1 MNLPVIQDPLLVMV
15 DMQER
20 LVPAMTGGEE
30 LVARVKILLQ
40 GAVELKVPV
49 IATEQYPKGLGPTL
63 PGISELFPEGT
74 PVPAKTSFSVFGEPE
89 FRTAL
94 GRRRPHTLI
103 FCGIETHV
111 CVLQSVFDAIEEG
124 FPVILA
130 ADAVS
135 SRKSSDVALALEAAR
150 QAGSWVLSTE
160 SILFLLL
167 KNSLNPSF
175 KAVSK
180 LIK

>member
-1 MNLPVIQDPLLVMV
+1 MNLPVIQDPCLVTV

-20 LVPAMTGGEE
+20 LVPAMTGAEE
-30 LVARVKILLQ
+30 LVARVKILLR
-40 GAVELKVPV
+40 GAAELKISV

-63 PGISELFPEGT
+63 PEIAELFPEGT
-74 PVPAKTSFSVFGEPE
+74 PVSAKTSFSVFGEPE
-89 FRTAL
+89 FQRAL
-94 GRRRPHTLI
+94 GRHRPHSLI

-111 CVLQSVFDAIEEG
+111 CVLQSLFDAIEEG

-135 SRKSSDVALALEAAR
+135 SRKSSDVCLALEAAR
-150 QAGSWVLSTE
+150 QAGAWVLSTE

-167 KNSLNPSF
+167 KNSLHPSF